1 MDGGA
6 FFLSDF
12 LILTV
17 LPLHAGLL
25 HGAANGLVER
35 YEKAKARLKARR
47 EAQAEEIGAFLFEI
61 RELDTFTEFD
71 ETLWLHVID
80 TVTVNREGSMLF
92 RFKGGTEISI

>member
-1 MDGGA
+1 M
-6 FFLSDF
+6 
-12 LILTV
+12 
-17 LPLHAGLL
+17 
-25 HGAANGLVER
+25 ER
-35 YEKAKARLKARR
+35 YEKAKARLEELRGIKARR
-47 EAQAEEIGAFLFEI
+47 EAQAEKIGAFLFEI